1 MLVKTGDIDTVEV
14 GLERF
19 FIVFKAPHSLHY
31 VKAQVVVDLNIKMVY
46 LVQKDRKVF
55 VEAFGK
61 KNSSIE

>member
-1 MLVKTGDIDTVEV
+1 MLVEAGDINAVEV

-31 VKAQVVVDLNIKMVY
+31 VEAQVVVDLNIKMVN
-46 LVQKDRKVF
+46 LVQKDRKIF